1 MKKFLLTIALLTS
14 WLTSG
19 AVILI
24 VEENGE
30 VKDMFPLEVLGRV
43 DLTNGLR
50 IISDDGRVFLD
61 GLDPAVT
68 RITLNAKNGGV
79 INSIATI
86 ETPDAK
92 VVANGGWLRI
102 SGAKAG
108 ARVAVYTIGG
118 KMLSAATMNAP
129 EASID
134 LSTVADGVYI
144 VNVGNKSYKV
154 TKRN

>member
-1 MKKFLLTIALLTS
+1 MENIYEEIITIKDKPLFK
-14 WLTSG
+14 
-19 AVILI
+19 AV
-24 VEENGE
+24 
-30 VKDMFPLEVLGRV
+30 
-43 DLTNGLR
+43 
-50 IISDDGRVFLD
+50 
-61 GLDPAVT
+61 
-68 RITLNAKNGGV
+68 
-79 INSIATI
+79 

-134 LSTVADGVYI
+134 LSTVVDGVYI
-144 VNVGNKSYKV
+144 VTVGNKSYKV

>member
-50 IISDDGRVFLD
+50 IISDDGRVLLD

-79 INSIATI
+79 INSIATV
-86 ETPDAK
+86 EPPDAK

-144 VNVGNKSYKV
+144 VTVGNKSYKV

>member
-24 VEENGE
+24 VEENGV

-79 INSIATI
+79 INSITNV

-144 VNVGNKSYKV
+144 VTVGNKSYKV